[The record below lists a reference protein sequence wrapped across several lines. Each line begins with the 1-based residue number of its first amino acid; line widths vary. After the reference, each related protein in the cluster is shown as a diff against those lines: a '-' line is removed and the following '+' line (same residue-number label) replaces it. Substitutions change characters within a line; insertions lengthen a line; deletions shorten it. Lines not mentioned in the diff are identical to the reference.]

1 MEEFEEEITNETE
14 NVSRETIYET
24 EQDDDAQ
31 TELQETPTQEQPRID
46 HSAIAFAVEP
56 FQNIKVIK
64 KDGKLVIKDL
74 EVGISPL
81 HKFCRAIKNFF
92 VDRKPKNKD
101 KKGE

>member
-1 MEEFEEEITNETE
+1 MEEFEEEIVNEQE
-14 NVSRETIYET
+14 NVSRETICEAEQDNSAST
-24 EQDDDAQ
+24 EQ
-31 TELQETPTQEQPRID
+31 QEIPTQEQSRID

-56 FQNIKVIK
+56 FQNIKVVK

-81 HKFCRAIKNFF
+81 HKICRAIKNFF

-101 KKGE
+101 